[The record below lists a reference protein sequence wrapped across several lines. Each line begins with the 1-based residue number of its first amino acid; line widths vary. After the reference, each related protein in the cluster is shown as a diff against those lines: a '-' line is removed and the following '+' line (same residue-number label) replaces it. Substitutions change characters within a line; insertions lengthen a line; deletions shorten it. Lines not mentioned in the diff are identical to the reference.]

1 MHFLRPYRITK
12 SVILFCILFCIL
24 KCKLAQRTQLLLA
37 YQLISYVSNRLILLL
52 TFLLLAFITVLHST
66 CLHWLVQYLL
76 SKTCIIIS
84 RSRSFIFELRAIR
97 VSNSCRILTCCILD
111 TSSFMSYTV
120 QNCLPLL
127 IECISVIAFPS
138 LFPSLFPFL
147 LQLLQQPFFIF
158 SFMSSFVLLALWFPS
173 LLISCTWPFLF
184 THPYY
189 SSFLHE

>member
-1 MHFLRPYRITK
+1 MPPLVSTISVENVYNYLQESVFHLRT
-12 SVILFCILFCIL
+12 SCHLHVE
-24 KCKLAQRTQLLLA
+24 
-37 YQLISYVSNRLILLL
+37 
-52 TFLLLAFITVLHST
+52 FLLL
-66 CLHWLVQYLL
+66 
-76 SKTCIIIS
+76 
-84 RSRSFIFELRAIR
+84 
-97 VSNSCRILTCCILD
+97 LTCCILD